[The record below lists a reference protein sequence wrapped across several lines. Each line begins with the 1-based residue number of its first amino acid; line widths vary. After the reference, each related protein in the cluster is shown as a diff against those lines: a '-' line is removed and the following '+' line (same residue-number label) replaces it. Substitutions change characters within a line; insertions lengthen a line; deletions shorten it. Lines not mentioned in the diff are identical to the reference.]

1 MRRIFIV
8 GYSENKGGVESYITN
23 LCGQIKDN
31 FEIIL
36 SLPKMRIDGVD
47 WIRPKNRHNIFKYY
61 SFWKKFF
68 KQNHF
73 DALYYNTCDIVSIDM
88 LKFAKN
94 AGVHIRIIHS
104 HSTGNQMEIEKGMN
118 LFHRISEKY
127 NKKHI
132 ENYATHLFACSDTAG
147 KWMFGQ
153 KPFYVIKNGILLSK
167 YAFSQEN
174 RIKLRK
180 KYGYTDEKIIVGII
194 GRLNPEKNPFFA
206 VNVLEEWLNKASD
219 RCAIF
224 IGDGALKTAVQ
235 AVVKEKSLDKR
246 IKFLGTVDNVN
257 EWMSAIDCL
266 LLPSLFEGLP
276 FVLVEAQAAGLRCV
290 VSSAVSSEANITG
303 LVEFVGLQEDLS
315 IWVQKIEKQI
325 ALGREDV
332 TQKMIAAGYS
342 IEDSAKKI
350 IDILMK

>member
-1 MRRIFIV
+1 MRIFVV
-8 GYSENKGGVESYITN
+8 GYSTDKGGVESYIEN
-23 LCGQIKDN
+23 LYAQIKTDHDVIFCWPEMVIN
-31 FEIIL
+31 GI
-36 SLPKMRIDGVD
+36 K
-47 WIRPKNRHNIFKYY
+47 WIPPKNRHNIFKYY

-68 KQNHF
+68 KENHF

-88 LKFAKN
+88 LRFAKN
-94 AGVHIRIIHS
+94 AGVPIRIIHS
-104 HSTGNQMEIEKGMN
+104 HSSGNQMEVEKGMN
-118 LFHRISEKY
+118 LFHQISERY
-127 NKKHI
+127 NKSHI
-132 ENYATHLFACSDTAG
+132 ENYATHLLACSETAG

-180 KYGYTDEKIIVGII
+180 KYGYTNEKIVGII
-194 GRLNPEKNPFFA
+194 GRLDPEKNPFFA

-224 IGDGALKTAVQ
+224 IGDGALKNDVQ
-235 AVVKEKSLDKR
+235 DVVKEKNLDKR

-290 VSSAVSSEANITG
+290 VSSSVSQEANITG
-303 LVEFVGLQEDLS
+303 LVKYVNLQEDLNV
-315 IWVQKIEKQI
+315 WVQKLEEQI
-325 ALGREDV
+325 DLGRENV
-332 TQKMIAAGYS
+332 TLKLIEAGYS

>member
-61 SFWKKFF
+61 SFWTKFF

-88 LKFAKN
+88 LKFAKD
-94 AGVHIRIIHS
+94 AKIPIRIIHS
-104 HSTGNQMEIEKGMN
+104 HNAGNQMAIQKKMN
-118 LFHRISEKY
+118 ICHRIIEQY

-132 ENYATHLFACSDTAG
+132 EEYATHLLACSEKAG
-147 KWMFGQ
+147 EWMFGQ
-153 KPFYVIKNGILLSK
+153 KSFNVIKNGILLSK
-167 YAFSQEN
+167 YAFSLEN
-174 RIKLRK
+174 RIKLRN
-180 KYGYTDEKIIVGII
+180 KYGYTDEKIVGII
-194 GRLNPEKNPFFA
+194 GRLDYQKNPFFA
-206 VNVLEEWLNKASD
+206 VNVLEKWIAEASNIS
-219 RCAIF
+219 AVF
-224 IGDGALKTAVQ
+224 IGEGQLKESVEQ
-235 AVVKEKSLDKR
+235 EVEQRGLSHR
-246 IKFLGTVDNVN
+246 IKFIGGVNNIN
-257 EWMSAIDCL
+257 EWMSTIDCL

-342 IEDSAKKI
+342 IADSAKKI

>member
-8 GYSENKGGVESYITN
+8 GYSENKGGVESYICN

-31 FEIIL
+31 IEIIL
-36 SLPKMRIDGVD
+36 SLPKMQIDGVV

-68 KQNHF
+68 KENHF

-94 AGVHIRIIHS
+94 AGVPIRIIHS

-153 KPFYVIKNGILLSK
+153 KPFCVIKNGILLSK

-224 IGDGALKTAVQ
+224 IGDGALKTDVQ

-276 FVLVEAQAAGLRCV
+276 FVLVEAQTAGLRCV
-290 VSSAVSSEANITG
+290 VSSSVSQEANITG
-303 LVEFVGLQEDLS
+303 LVKYVDLQEDLNV
-315 IWVQKIEKQI
+315 WVQKLEEQI
-325 ALGREDV
+325 DLGRENV
-332 TQKMIAAGYS
+332 TLKLIEAGYS